1 MVRAVGDGRHPPRT
15 GAEYGRVL
23 SFACYGRDRQP
34 ERLHMDTA
42 YAVGADGV
50 PVRADITASDG
61 CIRVVPRGSEPV
73 GLALLWPVADAGKIL
88 VETTRLPLRPETY
101 NLHVE
106 LARQRLMRISLKRE
120 EWGLFDYPGI
130 EEMSAAIDS
139 ARDVFVAALQHADEP
154 MTAAKLA
161 DQSLSLSVAASERL
175 ARFHASV
182 FLSRR
187 QQSNGF
193 ARRYLGVGVANVQP
207 TPALTQLVGEHCDF
221 VRIPFVWRDIQPK
234 EQGVTYAH
242 ADAWMKACAAAKL
255 PVRAGPVLNLGVRSV
270 PDWMY
275 LWENDFDTIADM
287 AREHVRRTV
296 KRYGSAVTSW
306 DVVTGLHAGS
316 VFDLSIEQIMDLTR
330 LAAATTKQLA
340 PRAQV
345 ILEIV
350 QPWGEYYAR
359 NQRTIPPLLYAE
371 MAVQS
376 GIPFDAFGLQLLCG
390 SNGYHVRDLFQ
401 VSALID
407 RLANLGK
414 PIHVSALACPSIDPG
429 VSGKPDEGGRWHGP
443 WNEATQAQWLDAML
457 EVALSKPY
465 VDTVCLRDLVDYADA
480 TIPGAAVLRADLC
493 PKPALNSIIELRRRL
508 RR

>member
-1 MVRAVGDGRHPPRT
+1 M
-15 GAEYGRVL
+15 L

-34 ERLHMDTA
+34 DRLHIDTA

-50 PVRADITASDG
+50 PVRADITAAES
-61 CIRVVPRGSEPV
+61 CIRVTPRGNEPV
-73 GLALLWPVADAGKIL
+73 GLALLWPVTDGGEIL
-88 VETTRLPLRPETY
+88 VETTRLPLRPEPY

-130 EEMSAAIDS
+130 EDMAAEIDR
-139 ARDVFVAALQHADEP
+139 ARDLFVAALQHGGEP
-154 MTAAKLA
+154 LTAAKLA
-161 DQSLSLSVAASERL
+161 DESLALSVAASERL
-175 ARFHASV
+175 SRFHASV

-193 ARRYLGVGVANVQP
+193 SRRFLGVGVAGVQP
-207 TPALTQLVGEHCDF
+207 TPALTQLVAENYDF
-221 VRIPFVWRDIQPK
+221 VRVPFVWRDIQPK

-255 PVRAGPVLNLGVRSV
+255 PVRAGPMLNLGVRSV

-275 LWENDFDTIADM
+275 IWENDFDTISDM
-287 AREHVRRTV
+287 AREHIRRTV

-306 DVVTGLHAGS
+306 DVATGLHAGS

-330 LAAATTKQLA
+330 LAATTTKQLA

-345 ILEIV
+345 ILDIAH
-350 QPWGEYYAR
+350 PWGEYYAR

-376 GIPFDAFGLQLLCG
+376 GIPFDAFGLQLLSG

-414 PIHVSALACPSIDPG
+414 SIHVSALACPSVDPRAG
-429 VSGKPDEGGRWHGP
+429 GRADDGGRWNGP
-443 WNEATQAQWLDAML
+443 WDEPIQAAWFDAML

-465 VDTVCLRDLVDYADA
+465 VDTVCVRDLIDHPD
-480 TIPGAAVLRADLC
+480 AAVPGGALLKADQT
-493 PKPALNSIIELRRRL
+493 PKAAFNSMIELRKRL
-508 RR
+508 RK